1 MRIWLK
7 LLVTYEKEV
16 LIHDEE
22 ERTITQT
29 GWVQS
34 AKYHENGKVEIE
46 LFSKPCTTL
55 AWSEKQLHTTST
67 SRYNQIEK

>member
-7 LLVTYEKEV
+7 LLANYEKEV

-34 AKYHENGKVEIE
+34 AKYHENGQVEMNS
-46 LFSKPCTTL
+46 LQTL
-55 AWSEKQLHTTST
+55 HHTCLV
-67 SRYNQIEK
+67 

>member
-1 MRIWLK
+1 MAKAIGDLRK
-7 LLVTYEKEV
+7 KEV

-34 AKYHENGKVEIE
+34 AKYHEMGK
-46 LFSKPCTTL
+46 
-55 AWSEKQLHTTST
+55 
-67 SRYNQIEK
+67 